1 MLECTDSARRRVLIV
16 DDDAV
21 LSGALAEALEN
32 DGFQTACSGDGQN
45 AMRLVEGFRPHV
57 MLLDIWVSGVNGIE
71 ILRSLRDKDFKCRVI
86 VFSGHGTIAMAVRAI
101 QLGAF
106 DYIEKPCSL
115 SKLVESVKHVC
126 SAHDPG
132 TDEARPSHVP
142 AQLLGSHRR
151 SNGRTNFRRHQRTLR
166 CSAVGHGLGL
176 QSGVKTGI
184 MLEPMPPGSGIFFR
198 NVATGETLPAS
209 IDCVASTSFCTTLHR
224 EGVTVR
230 TVEHLMSALHAYG
243 ISNLEVQVG
252 DEVPIMDGSA
262 ASFCRLIE
270 QCGVIEQEG
279 EEEEFVVDRSFHV
292 GHVDSS
298 TKFILVEPYD
308 GFKVSYRLQYP
319 RPLGVQEFTYEH
331 RSGTGFH
338 LEIAPARTFAFV
350 HEVEKMHDM
359 GMIAGGR
366 LNNVIL
372 LGDEKIVN
380 NVQLRF
386 PDECVRHKVLDLMGD
401 LYLLGRQLRGHVR
414 ANMTGHTEN
423 VALVK
428 MLSEAA

>member
-1 MLECTDSARRRVLIV
+1 MQDCTDSARRRVLIV
-16 DDDAV
+16 DDDAG
-21 LSGALAEALEN
+21 LTGALAEALEN
-32 DGFQTACSGDGQN
+32 DGFQTAHSSDGQN
-45 AMRLVEGFRPHV
+45 AMRLVERFRPHV
-57 MLLDIWVSGVNGIE
+57 MLLDIWVPGMNGFE
-71 ILRSLRDKDFKCRVI
+71 ILRSVRGKDYECRVI
-86 VFSGHGTIAMAVRAI
+86 MFSGHGTIAMAVRAI

-106 DYIEKPCSL
+106 DYLEKPCSL
-115 SKLVESVKHVC
+115 TRLVESVKRAC
-126 SAHDPG
+126 TAPDSGA
-132 TDEARPSHVP
+132 AAWPSQVTSQP
-142 AQLLGSHRR
+142 LGNHRR
-151 SNGRTNFRRHQRTLR
+151 SNGRSMVRRPQRTLR
-166 CSAVGHGLGL
+166 RSAVGHGLGL
-176 QSGVKTGI
+176 QSGAKTGI
-184 MLEPMPPGSGIFFR
+184 LLEPMPPGSGIVFR
-198 NVATGETLPAS
+198 NIATGETLPAS
-209 IDCVASTSFCTTLHR
+209 IDFVASTSFCTTLHK

-230 TVEHLMSALHAYG
+230 TIEHLMSALHAYG
-243 ISNLEVQVG
+243 ISNLQIQVG

-270 QCGVIEQEG
+270 QCGVIEQEDG
-279 EEEEFVVDRSFHV
+279 QEDFVVDRSFHV
-292 GHVDSS
+292 GHVDPS

-331 RSGTGFH
+331 RSGSSFH

-350 HEVEKMHDM
+350 HEVEKMHGM
-359 GMIAGGR
+359 GLIAGGR

-372 LGDEKIVN
+372 LGDERIVN

-386 PDECVRHKVLDLMGD
+386 PDECVRHKVLDLIGD

>member
-1 MLECTDSARRRVLIV
+1 MDG
-16 DDDAV
+16 DAV
-21 LSGALAEALEN
+21 LSGDLAEALEKE
-32 DGFQTACSGDGQN
+32 GFQTARSGDGQD
-45 AMRLVEGFRPHV
+45 AMRLIEHFRPHAL
-57 MLLDIWVSGVNGIE
+57 LLDIWVSGMNGIE
-71 ILRSLRDKDFKCRVI
+71 ILRSLQGKDCECRVI
-86 VFSGHGTIAMAVRAI
+86 MFSGHGTIAMAVRAM

-115 SKLVESVKHVC
+115 NRLVETIRQAC
-126 SAHDPG
+126 SARDPG
-132 TDEARPSHVP
+132 ASPSPVASQAH
-142 AQLLGSHRR
+142 GYHRR
-151 SNGRTNFRRHQRTLR
+151 SNGRSAFPRPQRTLR
-166 CSAVGHGLGL
+166 RSAVGHGVAL

-184 MLEPMPPGSGIFFR
+184 MLEPLPPGSGIVFR
-198 NVATGETLPAS
+198 NVATGETVPAS
-209 IDCVASTSFCTTLHR
+209 VDFVASTSFCTTLHK
-224 EGVTVR
+224 EGVTVG
-230 TVEHLMSALHAYG
+230 TVEHVMSALHAYG
-243 ISNLEVQVG
+243 ISNVQIQVG

-270 QCGVIEQEG
+270 QCGVVEQDDG
-279 EEEEFVVDRSFHV
+279 QEEFVVDRCFQV
-292 GHVDSS
+292 GHLDTSA
-298 TKFILVEPYD
+298 KYILVEPYD

-319 RPLGVQEFTYEH
+319 RPLGVQEYTYEH
-331 RSGTGFH
+331 RSGAGFH

-386 PDECVRHKVLDLMGD
+386 ADECVRHKVLDLIGD
-401 LYLLGRQLRGHVR
+401 LYLLGKQLRGHVR

-428 MLSEAA
+428 MLAEVA